1 MNLFASSC
9 LVLSLSSILFSF
21 IVYRSD
27 PHNKVNKYWFISSM
41 VFSLWS
47 FALFEIALT
56 TNDSLAFFWQNMI
69 DVSAVFIPL
78 VYVFFLFEFLGL
90 KQRKLRIGLFVLAAV
105 FAEFSLTPLF
115 KSGITMTKGFFWV
128 DPGPYYLLFPVYFM
142 VYAVISVSLLV
153 ISYGNSEKGSPT
165 RKQIRNMIIGSLI
178 GYLGGVTNFFPDI
191 FGDYPYG
198 NYLIIFY
205 IIFMIYGVIR
215 YRSLNVKT
223 ISTQLFSGALISV
236 VFFTFMRSVTV
247 EDGVVNSITLVLVIT
262 FSMILIIANDHLN
275 EVNREKS
282 EFVSFATH
290 QLRAP
295 LTAMKG
301 YGSLILEGDMGEVNP
316 EVRQAV
322 SRMYESTKTLGNI
335 VDDYLDVTRIELG
348 TMKYSFERVD
358 LKALIEDVIGE
369 LGPNLRKEGVVF
381 DFKAEEMG
389 QQWDWSVRV
398 DRDKLKQVVANL
410 LDNSIKYTPSG
421 WVHSTLS
428 FDRKKRK
435 FVFKIEDN
443 GVGIAPE
450 TISTLFNKFIR
461 ARSASISNVKG
472 TGLGLYVARQIVEA
486 HRGSIRAI
494 SPGEGKGSTFVV
506 ELDPF
511 VKL

>member
-1 MNLFASSC
+1 MNLFAASC

-21 IVYRSD
+21 ILYRSD
-27 PHNKVNKYWFISSM
+27 PLNKVNKYWFISSL

-47 FALFEIALT
+47 FGLFEIALT
-56 TNDSLAFFWQNMI
+56 SDDSMAFFWQNMI
-69 DVSAVFIPL
+69 NVSAVFIPL

-90 KQRKLRIGLFVLAAV
+90 KQRKMRIGLFVLAAA
-105 FAEFSLTPLF
+105 FSEFSLTPLF
-115 KSGITMTKGFFWV
+115 QQGITMTKGFFWIN
-128 DPGPYYLLFPVYFM
+128 PGPYYLLFPVYFM
-142 VYAVISVSLLV
+142 VYAIISVSLLV
-153 ISYGNSEKGSPT
+153 VSYGNSEKGSPM

-178 GYLGGVTNFFPDI
+178 GYLGGVTNFFPEI

-236 VFFTFMRSVTV
+236 VFFNFMRSVNL
-247 EDGVVNSITLVLVIT
+247 EDWIVNSIVLILVIT
-262 FSMILIIANDHLN
+262 FSMILVIANDHLN
-275 EVNREKS
+275 ETNREKS

-322 SRMYESTKTLGNI
+322 SRMFESTKTLASI

-348 TMKYSFERVD
+348 TMKYIFDRVD
-358 LKALIEDVIGE
+358 LKLLIEDVIAE
-369 LGPNLRKEGVVF
+369 LKPNLKREGVAF
-381 DFKAEEMG
+381 DFKIEEMG
-389 QQWDWSVRV
+389 QQWDWSVKA
-398 DRDKLKQVVANL
+398 DRNKLKQVIANL
-410 LDNSIKYTPSG
+410 LDNSVKYTLQG
-421 WVHSTLS
+421 FVHVSLS
-428 FDRKKRK
+428 FDRKKHK
-435 FVFKIEDN
+435 FVFKIEDT

-450 TISTLFNKFIR
+450 VLPTLFNKFIR
-461 ARSASISNVKG
+461 AGNANTANVKG
-472 TGLGLYVARQIVEA
+472 TGLGLYVAKQIVEG
-486 HRGSIRAI
+486 HRGAIRA
-494 SPGEGKGSTFVV
+494 SSAGEGKGSIFVV
-506 ELDPF
+506 ELNPF
-511 VKL
+511 EIL

>member
-1 MNLFASSC
+1 MNLFAASC

-27 PHNKVNKYWFISSM
+27 PHNKVNKYWFISSI
-41 VFSLWS
+41 VFSLWA
-47 FALFEIALT
+47 FALFQVALT
-56 TNDSLAFFWQNMI
+56 ADDSLAIFWQNLI

-90 KQRKLRIGLFVLAAV
+90 KHRNLRIALFVLAAI

-115 KSGITMTKGFFWV
+115 KQGITMSHGFFWV
-128 DPGPYYLLFPVYFM
+128 NPGPYYLLFPVYFM
-142 VYAVISVSLLV
+142 IYAVISVTLLV
-153 ISYGNSEKGSPT
+153 VSFGNTPKESPM
-165 RKQIRNMIIGSLI
+165 RKQIRNMIVGSLI
-178 GYLGGVTNFFPDI
+178 GYVGGVTNFFPEI

-205 IIFMIYGVIR
+205 IVFMIYGVIR

-236 VFFTFMRSVTV
+236 VFFNFMRSVSV
-247 EDGVVNSITLVLVIT
+247 EDWIINTIVLILVIT

-301 YGSLILEGDMGEVNP
+301 YGSLILEGDMGDVNP

-322 SRMYESTKTLGNI
+322 SRMFESTKTLGNI
-335 VDDYLDVTRIELG
+335 VDDYLNVTRIELG
-348 TMKYSFERVD
+348 SMKYEFD
-358 LKALIEDVIGE
+358 TIDFKTMIEDVIGE
-369 LGPNLRKEGVVF
+369 LSPNIKREGLEF
-381 DFKAEEMG
+381 TFKAEEMG
-389 QQWDWSVRV
+389 QQWDWTVRA
-398 DRDKLKQVVANL
+398 DRDKLKQVITNL
-410 LDNSIKYTPSG
+410 IDNSVKYTPQG

-428 FDRKKRK
+428 FDRKKHK

-450 TISTLFNKFIR
+450 TLPTLFNKFIR
-461 ARSASISNVKG
+461 ARNASKANVKG

-486 HRGSIRAI
+486 HHGVILALSK
-494 SPGEGKGSTFVV
+494 GEGKGSTFIV
-506 ELDPF
+506 ELQPSD
-511 VKL
+511 K